1 MSLRG
6 RALAVALML
15 ASLCC
20 AAQVVELDRMQLLN
34 AADPVPPAS
43 GPAWRTVRLPDG
55 PFASTAE
62 PAAGARW
69 YRSNFQWRE
78 EDAAARS
85 SWAVYLPYLYGGGE
99 VWINGSLAGAVSKGT
114 TALIVRWERPHLL
127 PVPANLLNP
136 GSNQLDIRVPTGTS
150 GEARH
155 FPRVA
160 MGPLHLLQARHDT
173 RMFWVRTMPQITVVV
188 CLLASVFVLFIWWRR
203 RSEVLY
209 GLFGLAAALWGLR
222 TLTFVIEQVPADQWV
237 SWRIAYLAA
246 TGGFI
251 VVMAIFSM
259 RLVGIRKPWVERALV
274 AYWGI
279 GPMLLAVLGAGGEA
293 LVNRIWIG
301 GMVPIGVAILLLAGW
316 SVWQQRSLSAALL
329 PTAIAIAVVAGVHD
343 YMMAWNVGFL
353 GSLLPGWSGQ
363 RVFLLHHAANLLLLA
378 MAGLLTARFVQ
389 ALHALEDLNQTL
401 EARVADRERHLAA
414 SFERMGVLQQ
424 QNAASQERQLIMRE
438 IHDGLGSRLF
448 TSLLR
453 VERGDMDPAQ
463 IAEALRAC
471 IADMRL
477 ALDALT
483 PDEPDFR
490 TVLGDFLF
498 RWQAQLE
505 EAHVRPSWTIDVPD
519 SALTVAPPIALQVLR
534 IAQEAL
540 TNVLKHAGAR
550 QVEVRLRHAGGMLEL
565 DVIDDGR
572 GSYEP
577 AGANGRGMHNMRARA
592 LQLGGALELQSDAHG
607 TRVLLRVPLSALNG

>member
-1 MSLRG
+1 VSLRS
-6 RALAVALML
+6 RALAVALVL
-15 ASLCC
+15 CSLCC
-20 AAQVVELDRMQLLN
+20 TAQIVELDHMQVLS
-34 AADPVPPAS
+34 AAGPAPPAFGAPWQS
-43 GPAWRTVRLPDG
+43 VRLPDG
-55 PFASTAE
+55 PFANLAE
-62 PAAGARW
+62 PAAGPRW
-69 YRSNFQWRE
+69 YRSNFEWRE
-78 EDAAARS
+78 EDAMRG
-85 SWAVYLPYLYGGGE
+85 SWAVYLAYLYGGGE
-99 VWINGSLAGAVSKGT
+99 VWINGSFAGAVGEGT

-127 PVPANLLNP
+127 PVPANMLRT
-136 GSNQLDIRVPTGTS
+136 GSNQLDIRVPNGAA
-150 GEARH
+150 GAARH

-160 MGPLHLLQARHDT
+160 IGPVQLLQPRHDT

-188 CLLASVFVLFIWWRR
+188 CLVASMFVLFIWWCR

-209 GLFGLAAALWGLR
+209 GLFGLASALWGLR

-274 AYWGI
+274 AYWSI
-279 GPMLLAVLGAGGEA
+279 GPTLLAILGVEGEA
-293 LVNRIWIG
+293 LVNRFWIG

-316 SVWQQRSLSAALL
+316 SVWQQRSLSTALL
-329 PTAIAIAVVAGVHD
+329 PTAIAVAVMAGVHD

-353 GSLLPGWSGQ
+353 ATLLPGWSGQ
-363 RVFLLHHAANLLLLA
+363 RIFLLHHAANLLLLA

-389 ALHALEDLNQTL
+389 ALRALEDLNKTL
-401 EARVADRERHLAA
+401 EARVADRERNLAA
-414 SFERMGVLQQ
+414 SFERMAVLQQ

-453 VERGDMDPAQ
+453 VERGDMGPSQ
-463 IAEALRAC
+463 IAESLRAC

-498 RWQAQLE
+498 RWQVQLE
-505 EAHVRPSWTIDVPD
+505 EAHVRASWSIDVPD
-519 SALTVAPPIALQVLR
+519 SALTVAPQTALQLLR

-540 TNVLKHAGAR
+540 TNVLKHARA
-550 QVEVRLRHAGGMLEL
+550 QHVDVRLRHAGGMLEL
-565 DVIDDGR
+565 EVADDGR
-572 GSYEP
+572 GGVEP
-577 AGANGRGMHNMRARA
+577 AGANGRGMHNMRSRAR
-592 LQLGGALELQSDAHG
+592 QLGGILELQSNAQG
-607 TRVLLRVPLSALNG
+607 TRVLLQVPVSALGG